1 MNLPLVSILIPTYN
15 RPIYFEQALKSAISQ
30 TYPNIEIIIC
40 DDSTNNE
47 TYEIVSAYTH
57 IYPFLKYFKN
67 EQNVGGKQ
75 NFQLAFQRSTGEY
88 INYLMDDDLFHPQ
101 KIERMMDVYLQD
113 INKEIKIVTS
123 YRQPID
129 DFGNNIPDL
138 VFTKKQY
145 ISDTI
150 LDGIK
155 AGNSMITVTN
165 WIGEPTTVLFRK
177 KDLTEPFGQ
186 FCGYQYDS
194 AVDMASWLS
203 LLSQGKALYITDTL
217 SYLRMHSSNVG
228 KNASMRVNAAHDW
241 VHMLYHCPQKGFLK
255 EPHLLQKSLKGCLRF
270 IDSLPSTFPN
280 QLSESEKH
288 TLLYYKNCLI
298 RYEKEIGKYI

>member
-15 RPIYFEQALKSAISQ
+15 RPVYFEQALKSAISQ
-30 TYPNIEIIIC
+30 SYPNIEIIIC
-40 DDSTNNE
+40 DDSTNDE
-47 TYEIVSAYTH
+47 THQIVSAYLHT
-57 IYPFLKYFKN
+57 YPFIKYFKN
-67 EQNVGGKQ
+67 EQNIGGKQ

-101 KIERMMDVYLQD
+101 KIERMMSFYLQD
-113 INKEIKIVTS
+113 INKEIKLITS
-123 YRQPID
+123 YRQPVD

-145 ISDTI
+145 TSDTI
-150 LDGIK
+150 LEGIE

-177 KDLTEPFGQ
+177 ENLTEPFGQ

-194 AVDMASWLS
+194 AVDMASWLT

-228 KNASMRVNAAHDW
+228 KSVDMRVNAAHDW
-241 VHMLYHCPQKGFLK
+241 VHMLYHCPRKGFLRNT
-255 EPHLLQKSLKGCLRF
+255 HLLLKSLKGCLRF

-280 QLSESEKH
+280 QLSEKQKQ
-288 TLLYYKNCLI
+288 TLLYYKYCLMK
-298 RYEKEIGKYI
+298 YEKEIL